1 MLSLLHVCRL
11 ILLLCLLL
19 VSAFPAGAGYQLL
32 QAPLPEDPMQVHIYR
47 LDNGLEV
54 HLSENHETP
63 RFYAEIA
70 VRAGSK
76 HDPAES
82 TGLAHYL
89 EHMLFKGTTE
99 IGTLDFEQERPYQE
113 RIQALYEQHFV
124 ETDPEK
130 RAELYRQ
137 INEATVAASQYAI
150 PNELDRIYKAM
161 GESGLNAH
169 TWHEETVY
177 KVSLPSNRI
186 EQWAIIEAERFRAP
200 VFRLFVT
207 ELEAVYEEMNR
218 ALDNKD
224 RIIGEA
230 VDRVLYKNHPY
241 GQQPTLGKVEQLKNP
256 SLKNIGEFYSTY
268 YVPNNMGIFISG
280 DIDIER
286 TIALID
292 RHFSAWVPKP
302 LPKPKSWPEKKL
314 RGREFVETKYQ
325 AEEVVQLAFRTVP
338 RLHKDAEALQVLDM
352 ILDNATAGLINLNL
366 NQQQRVRAA
375 GAYPEQYNDYGS
387 ETLWGV
393 PKEGQ
398 TLEEVEQLLLEQI
411 ELVKRGDFE
420 DWIIPAIIND
430 LKKNEKSGLESDY
443 ARVSSMRSAWIGFE
457 SWEHRVA
464 RLARMEKITKA
475 DVVRV
480 AKKYF
485 GKNYVAGFRRDAQHE
500 LPKIEKPD
508 LARIEIDP
516 SRKSAFAARVLA
528 MPVEPI
534 PPSFINPATDYRTA
548 ELRDG
553 VRLYYVPNHINDIF
567 SFSISVDFGT
577 RQDNKI
583 GTAVQLLDKSGTPEY
598 SPEELKKEWYKL
610 GTDFGIGAGDN
621 ETTIS
626 LSGLDE
632 NFAASLRLMKQIITT
647 PVADPAVLEE
657 LKGIILKQREDAR
670 KEQSVIGAALIQF
683 NRYGSD
689 SDFLKMLPTDEIRK
703 LDVDGLLAIVRNLL
717 QYRHTIAYTGSLPME
732 EVIPLL
738 ADLAPS
744 GPLQEPPPYKLL
756 KARNAPQNEI
766 YFFNKETAK
775 ADIRIEFG
783 SVPYDE
789 AMHTGVELYN
799 NYFGGGMAGIVF
811 QELREARGLA
821 YSCGARYVTGYRAG
835 DQNIML
841 GAIQTQC
848 DKTVDALDAFLALF
862 DRLPES
868 PERFNAT
875 KEFLINQYRT
885 GKIGFRGIIGAVRSW
900 ERLGLTPD
908 PRTRRF
914 EALQG
919 GSLADVVRF
928 HAEYIANRPKL
939 ISIVGDQTK
948 TDMATLAKFG
958 AVREVSTDEIFVK

>member
-1 MLSLLHVCRL
+1 
-11 ILLLCLLL
+11 
-19 VSAFPAGAGYQLL
+19 
-32 QAPLPEDPMQVHIYR
+32 
-47 LDNGLEV
+47 
-54 HLSENHETP
+54 
-63 RFYAEIA
+63 
-70 VRAGSK
+70 
-76 HDPAES
+76 
-82 TGLAHYL
+82 
-89 EHMLFKGTTE
+89 
-99 IGTLDFEQERPYQE
+99 
-113 RIQALYEQHFV
+113 
-124 ETDPEK
+124 
-130 RAELYRQ
+130 
-137 INEATVAASQYAI
+137 
-150 PNELDRIYKAM
+150 
-161 GESGLNAH
+161 
-169 TWHEETVY
+169 VY

-186 EQWAIIEAERFRAP
+186 EQWAIIESERFRAP

-224 RIIGEA
+224 RIISEA

-256 SLKNIGEFYSTY
+256 SLKNIGEYYSTY

-280 DIDIER
+280 DIDLEK

-292 RHFSAWVPKP
+292 RYFSGWQAKP
-302 LPKPKSWPEKKL
+302 LPEAKRWPERKL

-338 RLHKDAEALQVLDM
+338 RLHRDAEALQVLDM

-398 TLEEVEQLLLEQI
+398 TLEEVERLLLDQLDLI
-411 ELVKRGDFE
+411 KRGEFE

-430 LKKNEKSGLESDY
+430 LKKNEKAGLESDY
-443 ARVSSMRSAWIGFE
+443 ARVSTMRSAWIGFE

-464 RLARMEKITKA
+464 RLERMERISKA
-475 DVVRV
+475 EVVRV
-480 AKKYF
+480 ARKYF
-485 GKNYVAGFRRDAQHE
+485 GKNYVAGYRRDAQHE
-500 LPKIEKPD
+500 LPKIEKPE
-508 LARIEIDP
+508 LAKIEIDP
-516 SRKSAFAARVLA
+516 SRQSAFAARVLA

-534 PPSFINPATDYRTA
+534 APSFIDPARDFQTV
-548 ELRDG
+548 ELREG
-553 VRLYYVPNHINDIF
+553 VKLYYVPNRINDIF

-598 SPEELKKEWYKL
+598 SPEALKKEWYKL

-632 NFAASLRLMKQIITT
+632 NFGASLRLMKQIISS

-670 KEQSVIGAALIQF
+670 KEQAVIGAALIQY
-683 NRYGSD
+683 NRYGEE
-689 SDFLKMLPTDEIRK
+689 SDFLRMLPTEEIK
-703 LDVDGLLAIVRNLL
+703 ALDVDGLLAIIRNLL
-717 QYRHTIAYTGSLPME
+717 QYKHAIAYTGSLPME
-732 EVIPLL
+732 EVVRLL
-738 ADLAPS
+738 GDLTPGGS
-744 GPLQEPPPYKLL
+744 LQDPPPYKLL
-756 KARNAPQNEI
+756 TARSTPGNEI

-783 SVPYDE
+783 SVPFDE
-789 AMHTGVELYN
+789 GMHTGVELYN

-821 YSCGARYVTGYRAG
+821 YSCGARYVTGYRTG

-848 DKTVDALDAFLALF
+848 DKTVDALEAFLALF

-868 PERFNAT
+868 SERFNAT

-900 ERLGLTPD
+900 ERLGLAPD
-908 PRTRRF
+908 PRVRRF

-919 GSLADVVRF
+919 GRLEDVLRF
-928 HAEYIANRPKL
+928 HAAYIANKPKL
-939 ISIVGDQTK
+939 ISVVGDQAK
-948 TDMATLAKFG
+948 TDMAALGRLG
-958 AVREVSTDEIFVK
+958 AVRQVGVDEIFVK